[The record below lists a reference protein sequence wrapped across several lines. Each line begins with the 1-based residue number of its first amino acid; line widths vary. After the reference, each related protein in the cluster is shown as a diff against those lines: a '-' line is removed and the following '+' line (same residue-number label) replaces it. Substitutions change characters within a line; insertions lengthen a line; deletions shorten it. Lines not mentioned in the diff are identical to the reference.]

1 MLNALVGMLPVLVL
15 GLVLYVGLLTLF
27 TYRRLTRPP
36 RRTYS
41 WAVAKGL
48 PGEPGELTRPRRF
61 ERFEFSRDGTTLV
74 GWTIEGD
81 APRGPVVVLTHGWA
95 DSKVGALGRVEA
107 VVPLASRVIAW
118 DLRGHGES
126 GGTST
131 LGLRE
136 RDDLLALVE
145 TLEEGTPIVLF
156 GWSLGAGVSIA
167 AAAESARVVGVIAE
181 SPYRLAATPAAN
193 VLEARTMPW
202 RVNLPL
208 ALRLVGSA
216 AEWRGFDRC
225 EIAARLRVPLLVIH
239 GEADVVSPIADGRAI
254 AAAGRGEFVPLEAGH
269 NDVWTGESRQKSEEA
284 VGAFVRR
291 VCGADSGGGPTLA
304 RGVR

>member
-1 MLNALVGMLPVLVL
+1 MLNALLGMLPVLVL
-15 GLVLYVGLLTLF
+15 GLGLYVGALTLV
-27 TYRRLTRPP
+27 TYRRLTRAP
-36 RRTYS
+36 RRTYA

-48 PGEPGELTRPRRF
+48 PGEPGELEKPRRF

-74 GWTIEGD
+74 GWSIEGD
-81 APRGPVVVLTHGWA
+81 TPHGPVVVLTHGWA
-95 DSKVGALGRVEA
+95 DSKVGGLVRADA
-107 VVPLASRVIAW
+107 VAPFASRVVVW

-136 RDDLLALVE
+136 KADLLAIID

-167 AAAESARVVGVIAE
+167 AAAECERVVGVIAE

-193 VLEARTMPW
+193 VLRARSMPW

-208 ALRLVGSA
+208 ALRLVGSE
-216 AEWRGFDRC
+216 AEWRAFDRS

-239 GEADVVSPIADGRAI
+239 GEADVVSPIDDGRAI
-254 AAAGRGEFVPLEAGH
+254 AAAGRGEFVPLAAGH
-269 NDVWTGESRQKSEEA
+269 NDVWTGECRRKAEDA
-284 VGAFVRR
+284 VRSFVGR
-291 VCGADSGGGPTLA
+291 VC
-304 RGVR
+304 